1 MLHPLEGHEVPRGAI
16 AGALLSGRLPSTL
29 LFHGP
34 KGVGKQRLALWTA
47 QLLLCEAP
55 GPEGPCGACDACQR
69 ILRLEHPDIHWY
81 FPIPR
86 PPSRGSPE
94 KDQEALADAR
104 HEELAR
110 IRSAPLRPRFSKEVQ
125 GLHFGTVRNLLREA
139 SKRPALASRRLF
151 LIADAEDL
159 VAQESSPEAANALL
173 KVLEE
178 PPRDTW
184 FILTASEPGRLL
196 PTIRSRA
203 AALSVPSLPHERVVE
218 FLRRMEKGTDEEI
231 ERAALLSQGSIGRAL
246 GYLPEGESVGPLE
259 EVRKMAFFL
268 LRAALEPGPG
278 ARFAQALSFSSAGA
292 RGHHEMLSSLEGWV
306 RDLAALG
313 VSEEAHLLN
322 RDGRDWLLR
331 MVRGRGIVASRAA
344 RALPLIEEARTR
356 AAGNV
361 NPQLLLLKLMGDLHR
376 ELLGLP
382 STTLP
387 RPAEAP

>member
-1 MLHPLEGHEVPRGAI
+1 MLHPLEGHEVPRKAI
-16 AGALLSGRLPSTL
+16 AGSLLAGNLPTTL
-29 LFHGP
+29 LFHGQ
-34 KGVGKQRLALWTA
+34 KGVGKQRLALWTG
-47 QLLLCEAP
+47 QLLLCEASR
-55 GPEGPCGACDACQR
+55 PEGPCDACDSCRRA
-69 ILRLEHPDIHWY
+69 LKLEHPDIHWY

-86 PPSRGSPE
+86 PPSKGSPE
-94 KDQEALADAR
+94 RDQEALAEAR

-110 IRSAPLRPRFSKEVQ
+110 IRSEPLRSRVSSEVQ

-178 PPRDTW
+178 PPSDTW

-203 AALSVPSLPHERVVE
+203 AALSIPPLPRERVVE
-218 FLRRMEKGTDEEI
+218 FLRRMERGTEEEI
-231 ERAALLSQGSIGRAL
+231 ERAASLSEGSIGRAL
-246 GYLPEGESVGPLE
+246 GFLPEGEGPGPLE
-259 EVRKMAFFL
+259 EVRKQAFFL
-268 LRAALEPGPG
+268 LRAALDSGSG
-278 ARFAQALSFSSAGA
+278 ARFSQALSFSSSGA
-292 RGHHEMLSSLEGWV
+292 RGLHELLISLEGWV

-313 VSEEAHLLN
+313 ISEEATLLN

-331 MVRGRGIVASRAA
+331 MVRARGISPARPA
-344 RALPLIEEARTR
+344 RALAAIEDARTR

-361 NPQLLLLKLMGDLHR
+361 NPQLLLLRLLTELHR
-376 ELLGLP
+376 ELLGIP
-382 STTLP
+382 ISP
-387 RPAEAP
+387 PYPAEAS